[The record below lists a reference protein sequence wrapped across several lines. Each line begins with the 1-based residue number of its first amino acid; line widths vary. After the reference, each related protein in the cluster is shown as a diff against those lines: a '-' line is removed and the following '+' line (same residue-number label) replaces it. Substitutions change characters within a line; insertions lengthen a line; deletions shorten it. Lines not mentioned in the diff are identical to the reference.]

1 MLKKMLFAL
10 VPMMLIAVSV
20 RAEDNLLAGV
30 SVNDIQDAA
39 IAIEE
44 PGMNA
49 DVDGLLA
56 DADAASG
63 DDEAVEACFRSF
75 GYRSYGHGCGYGYGG
90 YGYSYGYNCYRPC
103 YSPCYSSYYVYR
115 PVSYYTYCA
124 PVYTSYWGCW

>member
-10 VPMMLIAVSV
+10 VPMMLIAVTV
-20 RAEDNLLAGV
+20 RAEENLLA
-30 SVNDIQDAA
+30 DISIGDVQDAA

-44 PGMNA
+44 PGLDA

-56 DADAASG
+56 SADSASG

-75 GYRSYGHGCGYGYGG
+75 GYRSYGYGGGYGYG
-90 YGYSYGYNCYRPC
+90 YGHGYNCYRPC

-115 PVSYYTYCA
+115 PVTYYHYCA
-124 PVYTSYWGCW
+124 PVYTNYWGCW